1 MRAPSSIVR
10 QRKRGACLRLAC
22 VVALTLALPAAAW
35 AAGGGP
41 AVAVKPAKREAVNG
55 ESASQ
60 APPPG
65 FVSLSE
71 IETSWQRV
79 APKDRIAI
87 IEQLL
92 RMQEVDAA
100 ERLIQRLDGT
110 SEEDKLQRQFY
121 GGMIA
126 KLRGRNGEAI
136 TVFRGLLADHPGFER
151 VRVELAHTLYVA
163 EQDEAA
169 RHHFEQ
175 LLGANAANP
184 DVAAMARGF
193 ISAIDSRRLWDFS
206 TWVSF
211 APSTNFNQGT
221 DSRTISLNGLDFSL
235 ADRNVKKSGIGVVL
249 GAQGSYR
256 QPITDR
262 LDAIA
267 SVGANFK
274 RYRDGEFNDGIVH
287 GSFGPRFRFGSGHIG
302 VYATADRRWLGD
314 ETFSHSTGGL
324 VSSLLQVSPR
334 DLVFTDLS
342 CSRRRFADQWSG
354 MDLTAQDGPACIA
367 ATRLEHH
374 IDTSTFINLLASAG
388 RERAGLDNL
397 NNKSWSLGAG
407 VSRDLPLGVTV
418 YVQGQLTK
426 RSFEGV
432 AATIDTARRDH
443 RYDVTVNLTKRDL
456 EMFGLAPMVT
466 YNYTLNDSNVSYQ
479 AFDAHGVS
487 LTMTKRF

>member
-1 MRAPSSIVR
+1 MCASTSIVG
-10 QRKRGACLRLAC
+10 KRRRNARVRSASVL
-22 VVALTLALPAAAW
+22 VLALAAATW
-35 AAGGGP
+35 AGNDA
-41 AVAVKPAKREAVNG
+41 AIAEKPARQVAQAA

-60 APPPG
+60 AAPPG
-65 FVSLSE
+65 FVPLTE
-71 IETSWQRV
+71 IEANWQGV
-79 APKDRIAI
+79 AHKDRIVI

-110 SEEDKLQRQFY
+110 GEEEKLLRQFY
-121 GGMIA
+121 LGMVA

-136 TVFRGLLADHPGFER
+136 AVFRGLLADNPQFER
-151 VRVELAHTLYVA
+151 VRLELAHTLYTA

-184 DVAAMARGF
+184 DLSAMARGY

-221 DSRTISLNGLDFSL
+221 DSRSISLNGLDFAL

-256 QPITDR
+256 LPITSR

-274 RYRDGEFNDGIVH
+274 RYRDGEFNDGFLN
-287 GSFGPRFRFGSGHIG
+287 GTFGPRFRFDGGHIG
-302 VYATADRRWLGD
+302 IYGTADRRWLGD
-314 ETFSHSTGGL
+314 DLFSRSAGGL
-324 VSSLLQVSPR
+324 ISSLVQVSPQ

-342 CSRRRFADQWSG
+342 CSRRRFADLWSG
-354 MDLTAQDGPACIA
+354 MNLTVQDGPACIA

-374 IDTSTFINLLASAG
+374 FDTSTFVNLLASVG
-388 RERAGLDNL
+388 RERAGLENL
-397 NNKSWSLGAG
+397 NNKSYSLGLG
-407 VSRDLPLGVTV
+407 VNRELPLGVTV

-426 RSFEGV
+426 RSYEGV
-432 AATIDTARRDH
+432 AATIDEARRDH

-456 EMFGLAPMVT
+456 DLFGLAPMVT

-479 AFDAHGVS
+479 AFDAHGIS